1 MAINAKDVQIKW
13 KHTLPAEKKPLL
25 PGLKQSS
32 SPVSSPNDDLVENR
46 SIQNNRKVIDS
57 TQEVWQYGRDQSG
70 ELLKKLYFKLNFL
83 TRQSVNGQL

>member
-46 SIQNNRKVIDS
+46 LIQNNRKVIDS
-57 TQEVWQYGRDQSG
+57 TQEVW
-70 ELLKKLYFKLNFL
+70 L
-83 TRQSVNGQL
+83 TGGINRASC